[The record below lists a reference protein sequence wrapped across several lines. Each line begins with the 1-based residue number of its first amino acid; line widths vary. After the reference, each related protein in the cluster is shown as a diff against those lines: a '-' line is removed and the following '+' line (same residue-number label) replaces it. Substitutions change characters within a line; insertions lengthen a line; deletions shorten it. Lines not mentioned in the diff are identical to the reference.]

1 MDLQLRRLE
10 NINSWAHLFTGFQ
23 ETVVWAQG
31 IPAPQ
36 HCLNH
41 FRVSLNVS
49 VIIRAKG
56 TTTITT
62 NGLNPEKEGESAW
75 GGDRNAEKNGEE
87 ECVKDPKVYQNGR
100 RKLEQRSR
108 PENGN

>member
-1 MDLQLRRLE
+1 MGLRLCRLK
-10 NINSWAHLFTGFQ
+10 NINSCPHLFTGFQ

-62 NGLNPEKEGESAW
+62 NGLNPEKEGECAW
-75 GGDRNAEKNGEE
+75 GGDRKARKNGGEE
-87 ECVKDPKVYQNGR
+87 WVKEPKVYQNGR